1 MFAFLDSDSKVNI
14 IHLNFAKE
22 LGLSVRLIYVE
33 AQKIN
38 GTMLNTY
45 KIVVAAFLVTDKI
58 DQVRFFEKTFLVTNV
73 SLEVVHRMLFLILS
87 IVQID
92 FLDWKL
98 W

>member
-14 IHLNFAKE
+14 IHSNFAKE
-22 LGLSVRLIYVE
+22 QGLSVRLIYVE

-38 GTMLNTY
+38 GTMLNIY
-45 KIVVAAFLVTDKI
+45 KIVVTAFLVTDKM

-73 SLEVVHRMLFLILS
+73 SLEVVHRMLFLTLS

-92 FLDWKL
+92 FLD
-98 W
+98 